1 MFFSF
6 APKTLAAS
14 EFKNALNTE
23 TSTHSW
29 SGTAGSY
36 VLDKGEAE
44 ADTFQ
49 AGLAGVLEHLA
60 AIDLETPAEAEALS

>member
-6 APKTLAAS
+6 APKTPALS

-29 SGTAGSY
+29 SGLAGSY
-36 VLDKGEAE
+36 VLDKGEVE
-44 ADTFQ
+44 AGTFQ
-49 AGLAGVLEHLA
+49 ARLAGVLEHLA
-60 AIDLETPAEAEALS
+60 AVDLETPA